1 MTVAQLIKGESK
13 YRYFES
19 GRIPLGYAIRS
30 NDRDTWICILVLQVF
45 IQNALCCEDNHP
57 KHFSSLSRNVSFTFK
72 ATEKKKSNLRFYYCL
87 QNIIVYSF
95 QFPKSGHGSITTTTL
110 EGYTRRRY
118 AVGLRL
124 MATCGCVSQ
133 SNDGQS

>member
-57 KHFSSLSRNVSFTFK
+57 NTFLPLAAMFLLHSKQLKRRNLTYGS
-72 ATEKKKSNLRFYYCL
+72 
-87 QNIIVYSF
+87 IIVY
-95 QFPKSGHGSITTTTL
+95 KK
-110 EGYTRRRY
+110 
-118 AVGLRL
+118 
-124 MATCGCVSQ
+124 
-133 SNDGQS
+133 